1 MITEQSQSSI
11 FRTEG
16 WSRRLLVNNLR
27 YCRMLRCS
35 ANLCKSLQ
43 ALGCQDKATNTQK
56 SSKNKTSETPLF
68 HDSLLMHPAFLS
80 KKGCPK
86 TFCLDVI
93 QSFQSN
99 LFQPF
104 SEHGPNMCS
113 KCQWYILRPCRGSF
127 GISFLSAVR
136 FVPTS
141 LGASATSAAPSWGV
155 HGVVSRQVT

>member
-35 ANLCKSLQ
+35 ANLCKLLGAKTKLPTHRSHPKTKQ
-43 ALGCQDKATNTQK
+43 ARHPYST
-56 SSKNKTSETPLF
+56 TPL
-68 HDSLLMHPAFLS
+68 LMRPALLS

-93 QSFQSN
+93 QSFQSTSSN
-99 LFQPF
+99 L
-104 SEHGPNMCS
+104 SVNMAPNVCS

-127 GISFLSAVR
+127 GISFPQCSQICPNKLRGVR
-136 FVPTS
+136 TLRSP
-141 LGASATSAAPSWGV
+141 AAGV
-155 HGVVSRQVT
+155 STEL

>member
-1 MITEQSQSSI
+1 M
-11 FRTEG
+11 
-16 WSRRLLVNNLR
+16 
-27 YCRMLRCS
+27 
-35 ANLCKSLQ
+35 LCKSLQ

-68 HDSLLMHPAFLS
+68 HDSLLMRPALLS

-93 QSFQSN
+93 QSFQSTSSN
-99 LFQPF
+99 L
-104 SEHGPNMCS
+104 SVNMAPNVCS

-141 LGASATSAAPSWGV
+141 LGASAPSAAPQLGCPRSCEPAGDIARTRCKLSRITSGSVCHWGLLQNSIKFV
-155 HGVVSRQVT
+155 YVP